1 MDKEY
6 SVFKAKPIESLKIYE
21 IVTGIITSLIFIIS
35 YAYPVFV
42 DISSFGPNQGN
53 FIVHI
58 ILSQIKML
66 LVFVISI
73 LIHELGHLFFG
84 LISSRKFQSISI
96 LALTLKKE
104 DGRYKFIKN
113 KSKNPGIGQVITTNY
128 GKYDNNKFI
137 LYNLGGLI
145 FWFITLIILFS
156 TNNAPYLRSITLGL
170 TLIELVPMR
179 YASGVG
185 GNDIYNVLSLIFS
198 PNIRSSFK
206 VYEEID
212 PLYDDVSYSY
222 EDLKEIEDCL
232 LNSGYLFNKHLLYI
246 YYANYFVKE
255 RKISEAT
262 HYLNLAKSMEDY
274 FSDEERFFYLEDD
287 IEKIENKLDLVEKTN
302 D

>member
-6 SVFKAKPIESLKIYE
+6 SVFKAKPIESLKIYK
-21 IVTGIITSLIFIIS
+21 IVTGIITSLIFVIS

-42 DISSFGPNQGN
+42 DISSFDPNQGN

-66 LVFVISI
+66 LAFVISI

-84 LISSRKFQSISI
+84 LICSRKFQSIRI
-96 LALTLKKE
+96 LGLTLKKE
-104 DGRYKFIKN
+104 DAKYRFTKN
-113 KSKNPGIGQVITTNY
+113 KSKSPGIGQVVTTNY
-128 GKYDNNKFI
+128 GKYDNTKFI

-156 TNNAPYLRSITLGL
+156 TNKAPYLRSITLGL

-179 YASGVG
+179 YASGMG
-185 GNDIYNVLSLIFS
+185 GNDIYNILSLIFS

-222 EDLKEIEDCL
+222 EYLKEIEDCL

-255 RKISEAT
+255 KEIPEAT
-262 HYLNLAKSMEDY
+262 HYLNLAKSMEAD
-274 FSDEERFFYLEDD
+274 FPDEEKFFYLEDD
-287 IEKIENKLDLVEKTN
+287 IERIENKLALVEETN

>member
-6 SVFKAKPIESLKIYE
+6 SVFKAKSIESLKIYK

-42 DISSFGPNQGN
+42 DISSFDPNQGN

-58 ILSQIKML
+58 ILSQIKIML
-66 LVFVISI
+66 AYIISI

-84 LISSRKFQSISI
+84 LIFSRKFQSISI
-96 LALTLKKE
+96 LGLTFKKE
-104 DGRYKFIKN
+104 DGKYKIIKN
-113 KSKNPGIGQVITTNY
+113 ISKSPGIGQVVTTNY
-128 GKYDNNKFI
+128 GKYDNAKFI

-156 TNNAPYLRSITLGL
+156 TNKAPYLRSVTLGL

-179 YASGVG
+179 HASGLG

-198 PNIRSSFK
+198 PNIRSYFK
-206 VYEEID
+206 AYEKID
-212 PLYDDVSYSY
+212 PLYDDVSYNY

-232 LNSGYLFNKHLLYI
+232 LNSGYLFSKHLLYI

-262 HYLNLAKSMEDY
+262 HYLNLAKSMEAD
-274 FSDEERFFYLEDD
+274 FPDEEKFYYLECD
-287 IEKIENKLDLVEKTN
+287 IEKIENNLALIE
-302 D
+302 

>member
-6 SVFKAKPIESLKIYE
+6 SVFKAKPIESLKIYK
-21 IVTGIITSLIFIIS
+21 IVTGIITTLIFIIS

-42 DISSFGPNQGN
+42 DISSFDPNQGN

-58 ILSQIKML
+58 ILSQIKIL
-66 LVFVISI
+66 IAFVISI

-84 LISSRKFQSISI
+84 LILARKFQSISI
-96 LALTLKKE
+96 LGLTFKKE
-104 DGRYKFIKN
+104 DGKYKFIKS
-113 KSKNPGIGQVITTNY
+113 KSKNPGLGQVVTTNY
-128 GKYDNNKFI
+128 GKYDNTKFI
-137 LYNLGGLI
+137 LYNLGGII

-156 TNNAPYLRSITLGL
+156 TNKGPYLRSITLGL

-179 YASGVG
+179 YASGLG

-222 EDLKEIEDCL
+222 EDIKEVEDCL
-232 LNSGYLFNKHLLYI
+232 LNSGYLFNEHSLYI
-246 YYANYFVKE
+246 YYARYFLKE
-255 RKISEAT
+255 RKIPEAI
-262 HYLNLAKSMEDY
+262 HYLNLAKSMEAD
-274 FSDEERFFYLEDD
+274 FPDEEKFYYLEDE
-287 IEKIENKLDLVEKTN
+287 IEKIQNELALVEKTKY
-302 D
+302 

>member
-6 SVFKAKPIESLKIYE
+6 SVFKAKPIESLKIYK
-21 IVTGIITSLIFIIS
+21 IVAGIITSLIFIIS

-42 DISSFGPNQGN
+42 DISSFDPNQEN

-66 LVFVISI
+66 LAFVISI

-84 LISSRKFQSISI
+84 LICSRKFQSIRI
-96 LALTLKKE
+96 LGLTFKKE
-104 DGRYKFIKN
+104 NGKYRFTKN
-113 KSKNPGIGQVITTNY
+113 KSKIPVAGQVVTTNY
-128 GKYDNNKFI
+128 GKYDNAKFI
-137 LYNLGGLI
+137 LYNLGGII
-145 FWFITLIILFS
+145 FEFITLIILFS
-156 TNNAPYLRSITLGL
+156 TNKAPYLRLITLGL
-170 TLIELVPMR
+170 TLMELVPMR
-179 YASGVG
+179 YSSGLG

-206 VYEEID
+206 AYEEID
-212 PLYDDVSYSY
+212 PLYDDVGYSY
-222 EDLKEIEDCL
+222 EDIKEIEDCL

-255 RKISEAT
+255 KEIPEAT
-262 HYLNLAKSMEDY
+262 HYLNLAKSMEAD
-274 FSDEERFFYLEDD
+274 FPDEEKFFYLEDD
-287 IEKIENKLDLVEKTN
+287 IERIENKLALVEETN